1 MQINKAKF
9 SYLWEILV
17 CKLKIKCMYP
27 YSIIL
32 FNQSIHSTRLT
43 ACVRGSMLGTGSSKS
58 KETVSCSQIV
68 HSPPH
73 EADKQ
78 THCEQNSFAI
88 MGNNNKTMVCK
99 TVIGTGPGHCV
110 TTGEEP
116 VIQPQGIRKAIL
128 EENLENEKQKR
139 S

>member
-1 MQINKAKF
+1 MGNTCVQAENEVYV
-9 SYLWEILV
+9 SLLY
-17 CKLKIKCMYP
+17 YP
-27 YSIIL
+27 LQSI
-32 FNQSIHSTRLT
+32 IHSTRLT
-43 ACVRGSMLGTGSSKS
+43 ACVRGSVLGTGNSKS
-58 KETVSCSQIV
+58 KEIVSCSQIV

-88 MGNNNKTMVCK
+88 MGNNETMVCK

-116 VIQPQGIRKAIL
+116 VIQPQGIREAIL
-128 EENLENEKQKR
+128 EENLEK
-139 S
+139 

>member
-1 MQINKAKF
+1 MGNTCVQAENEVYV
-9 SYLWEILV
+9 SLLY
-17 CKLKIKCMYP
+17 YP
-27 YSIIL
+27 L
-32 FNQSIHSTRLT
+32 QSINSFNPFNSLCAGFCAWDR
-43 ACVRGSMLGTGSSKS
+43 KQQS
-58 KETVSCSQIV
+58 KEIVSCSQIV

-78 THCEQNSFAI
+78 THCEQSSFAI